1 MSPPFGCETNKR
13 DWLFGEMVVS
23 LKPYRGWII
32 GSLAVVILFLI
43 LIYNQVDWQ
52 ACLEPESGFF
62 VTCVLENTA
71 SWYDRYGVV
80 VRQAAVSGLLIG
92 GVYGLVALGL
102 TMIFGVL
109 EIINFAHG
117 ALMTVGLYV
126 TFILFDSYGVDPYLS
141 LIIVVPLL
149 FIIGLIVYAIVI
161 HPARDAPHHNQ
172 LLLTL
177 GLTLIIENAL
187 LLAFTATP
195 ESIRLPYVRGEINLG
210 LFSLDFPLRIWGTT
224 IQLPQLL
231 AFLGSLILTG
241 ILYYLMQR
249 TDLGRAIRATA
260 QDRDGAAL
268 VGINT
273 NWINAVTFG
282 IGTACVGAA
291 AALVLPFFRVE
302 PTAGTIFNITAF
314 VIVVLGGMGN
324 ALGALLGGLIIGLTQ
339 ELSLIFFPGGSKLI
353 GVFVI
358 FILVL
363 LFKPQGLLGGKST

>member
-1 MSPPFGCETNKR
+1 MDWKR
-13 DWLFGEMVVS
+13 
-23 LKPYRGWII
+23 YRGWLLGGFILI
-32 GSLAVVILFLI
+32 SLLVI
-43 LIYNQVDWQ
+43 LIYNQVDWRE
-52 ACLEPESGFF
+52 CVEPDLNGASLGCI
-62 VTCVLENTA
+62 VDNTEA
-71 SWYDRYGVV
+71 WYDRYGVV

-117 ALMTVGLYV
+117 ALMTMGLYA
-126 TFILFDSYGVDPYLS
+126 TFILFDDFGIDPYLGM
-141 LIIVVPLL
+141 LITVPLL
-149 FIIGLIVYAIVI
+149 FIIGLIVYAVVI

-177 GLTLIIENAL
+177 GLSLIIENGL
-187 LLAFTATP
+187 LLAYTATP
-195 ESIRLPYVRGEINLG
+195 KSIRLPYARGEIDFV
-210 LFSLDFPLRIWGTT
+210 LFTAKFPLRIMGTT
-224 IQLPQLL
+224 IQFPQLM
-231 AFLGSLILTG
+231 AFIGSLILTA
-241 ILYYLMQR
+241 ILYFLIQR
-249 TDLGRAIRATA
+249 TDLGKAIRATA
-260 QDRDGAAL
+260 QDRVGAAL

-291 AALVLPFFRVE
+291 AALVLPFFRAE
-302 PTAGTIFNITAF
+302 PTAGSIFNITAF

-339 ELSLIFFPGGSKLI
+339 EMSLIFFPGSSKLI

-358 FILVL
+358 FIMVL

>member
-1 MSPPFGCETNKR
+1 M
-13 DWLFGEMVVS
+13 DW
-23 LKPYRGWII
+23 KPYRGWII
-32 GSLAVVILFLI
+32 GGLVVIGLFSI

-52 ACLEPESGFF
+52 SCLEAESEGFF
-62 VTCVLENTA
+62 PTCVLNNTV
-71 SWYDRYGVV
+71 SWYARYGVV
-80 VRQAAVSGLLIG
+80 VRQATFSGLLIG

-117 ALMTVGLYV
+117 ALMTVGLYA
-126 TFILFDSYGVDPYLS
+126 TYILYDSFGVDPYLGMI
-141 LIIVVPLL
+141 LTVPLL
-149 FIIGLIVYAIVI
+149 FVIGLIVYAVII
-161 HPARDAPHHNQ
+161 HPAREAPHHNQ

-177 GLTLIIENAL
+177 GLTLIIENGL

-195 ESIRLPYVRGEINLG
+195 QSIRLPYARGEINFG
-210 LFSLDFPLRIWGTT
+210 LFTAQFPMRLWGAT

-231 AFLGSLILTG
+231 AFIGSLVLTG
-241 ILYYLMQR
+241 ILYYLIQK

-260 QDRDGAAL
+260 QDRDGASL

-291 AALVLPFFRVE
+291 AALVLPFYRVE
-302 PTAGTIFNITAF
+302 PTAGSIFNITAF

-339 ELSLIFFPGGSKLI
+339 ELSLIFFPGSPKLI

-358 FILVL
+358 FIMVL
-363 LFKPQGLLGGKST
+363 LFKPQGLLGGKSAS

>member
-1 MSPPFGCETNKR
+1 MTANSET
-13 DWLFGEMVVS
+13 V
-23 LKPYRGWII
+23 RGWLV
-32 GSLAVVILFLI
+32 GVLVALLLFLI

-52 ACLEPESGFF
+52 ACLEPEAEGFF
-62 VTCVLENTA
+62 PVCVLDNTTT
-71 SWYDRYGVV
+71 WYDRYDVV
-80 VRQAAVSGLLIG
+80 VHQAVVSGLLIG

-117 ALMTVGLYV
+117 ALMTVGLYL
-126 TFILFDSYGVDPYLS
+126 TYLLFEYVGVDPYLGM
-141 LIIVVPLL
+141 LITVPTL
-149 FIIGLIVYAIVI
+149 FVIGLVVYGVII
-161 HPARDAPHHNQ
+161 HPGRDAPHHNQ

-177 GLTLIIENAL
+177 GLTLLIENAL

-195 ESIRLPYVRGEINLG
+195 QSIQLSYRRAEFMFFGTEI
-210 LFSLDFPLRIWGTT
+210 SFPLRPFGVT
-224 IQLPQLL
+224 IQLPQLI
-231 AFLGSLILTG
+231 AFIGALVLTG
-241 ILYYLMQR
+241 LLYYLIQR

-260 QDRDGAAL
+260 QDREGAAL

-291 AALVLPFFRVE
+291 AALVLPFYRVE
-302 PTAGTIFNITAF
+302 PTAGNIFNITAF

-339 ELSLIFFPGGSKLI
+339 ELSIIFFPDSSKLL

-363 LFKPQGLLGGKST
+363 LFKPQGLLGGKSAE